1 MDSVLLGLTIVPAIR
16 KVGEMGMTDQEKVIK
31 GLEICTTRNDIC
43 QYKQE
48 PICPYVEHC
57 QKEDYSALQRDALA
71 LLKEQEERIKLLE
84 HQLETL
90 TRWRMNAGAFD

>member
-1 MDSVLLGLTIVPAIR
+1 MPDREKAIKAIDICLGHGKCDDCGYR
-16 KVGEMGMTDQEKVIK
+16 IK
-31 GLEICTTRNDIC
+31 GG
-43 QYKQE
+43 
-48 PICPYVEHC
+48 
-57 QKEDYSALQRDALA
+57 YSTMDCRKPMMRDVLA